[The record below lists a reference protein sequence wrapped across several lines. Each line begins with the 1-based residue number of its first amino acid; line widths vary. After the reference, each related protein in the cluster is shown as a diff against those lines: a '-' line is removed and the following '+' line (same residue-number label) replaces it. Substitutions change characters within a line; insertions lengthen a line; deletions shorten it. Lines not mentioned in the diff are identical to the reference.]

1 MNLGHP
7 DHRSRL
13 DRVAAEYVLG
23 TLSGKARTRLAR
35 AAATD
40 PTVARA
46 IADWERRLCG
56 LADAVPAVAPSP
68 AVWDAIARRLRFAD
82 AAQPGGWWTRV
93 AFWRAFA
100 VLSFA
105 AFVALG
111 VTTLRERTAAPPG
124 TIVVVLAGPDA
135 KPVLI
140 ATASREAHVLRVKAV
155 GTLSVPPDH
164 ALELWMLPAS
174 GAPLAMGLIDAAG
187 TATLPLAA
195 ASGEVLASAKGL
207 AVSLEP
213 PGGSPTGLPTGPILY
228 TGTLET
234 I

>member
-1 MNLGHP
+1 VNLGHP

-23 TLSGKARTRLAR
+23 TLRGNARARLAR
-35 AAATD
+35 AAAAD
-40 PTVARA
+40 PAVARA

-68 AVWDAIARRLRFAD
+68 AVWEAIARRLRFAD

-100 VLSFA
+100 VVSFV

-111 VTTLRERTAAPPG
+111 VTTLRERTAAPG
-124 TIVVVLAGPDA
+124 TIVAVLAGPDA

-155 GTLSVPPDH
+155 GTLNVPSDR
-164 ALELWMLPAS
+164 ALELWMLPGS
-174 GAPLAMGLIDAAG
+174 GAPQAMGLIDPAG

-207 AVSLEP
+207 AISLEP

>member
-23 TLSGKARTRLAR
+23 TLRGHACARLAR
-35 AAATD
+35 AAAAD
-40 PTVARA
+40 PAVSRA

-68 AVWDAIARRLRFAD
+68 AVWEAIARRLRFAD

-100 VLSFA
+100 VVSFV

-111 VTTLRERTAAPPG
+111 VTTLRERNAAPG
-124 TIVVVLAGPDA
+124 TIVAVLAGPDA

-155 GTLSVPPDH
+155 GTLNVPSDR
-164 ALELWMLPAS
+164 ALELWMLPGN
-174 GAPLAMGLIDAAG
+174 GAPQAMGLIDASG
-187 TATLPLAA
+187 TVALPLAA
-195 ASGEVLASAKGL
+195 ASGDVLASAKGL